1 MTEEILAIS
10 IPIVV
15 TIVIGL
21 VTWAYF
27 YLRYKSRARAQETI
41 QAALEKGQELTPE
54 LIDRMTGPKP
64 RGDSDLR
71 RGLIAIAIGVAFA
84 LLGLAVGDQEAIG
97 PLIGVGA
104 FPFLVGVAYLVM
116 WRLGKSQAD

>member
-1 MTEEILAIS
+1 MTEDMLAVS

-27 YLRYKSRARAQETI
+27 HFRYKSRARAQETI

-54 LIDRMTGPKP
+54 LLDRMTGPKP
-64 RGDSDLR
+64 REDSDLR
-71 RGLIAIAIGVAFA
+71 RGLIAIAIGVSFA
-84 LLGLAVGDQEAIG
+84 LFGLIIGEQDAVG
-97 PLIGVGA
+97 PLIGIGA

-116 WRLGKSQAD
+116 WRFGKSQGV

>member
-1 MTEEILAIS
+1 MTEDILAIS
-10 IPIVV
+10 IPIVM

-27 YLRYKSRARAQETI
+27 HFRYKTRARAQETI

-54 LIDRMTGPKP
+54 LLDRMTGPKP
-64 RGDSDLR
+64 KEDSDLR

-84 LLGLAVGDQEAIG
+84 VLGIIIGEQDAIG

-116 WRLGKSQAD
+116 WRLGKSKGA